1 MANAYG
7 YESLPIKYALTFKLK
22 TMHKENSKAKNTG
35 DNGNDFI
42 ADVGNF
48 TCYTATKKLRY
59 KNKDIDLGNNIGT
72 TKPRLQ
78 QMWQGDDGSDKWEW
92 IEYVD

>member
-1 MANAYG
+1 MD
-7 YESLPIKYALTFKLK
+7 
-22 TMHKENSKAKNTG
+22 KENTKAKNTG

-42 ADVGNF
+42 LSIADVSSSMGCSYSV
-48 TCYTATKKLRY
+48 TPRLRY

-78 QMWQGDDGSDKWEW
+78 QMWQGNDGSEKWEW
-92 IEYVD
+92 VEYVD